1 METTVICF
9 PSSSGFYQHSRNEAP
24 VRRGLTF
31 VPGDVQTHIRGITP
45 RHSLLPTSQ
54 TRTTIGEPHSSLS
67 RQTPGVVR
75 GFHVPL
81 EKYDGLDACYR
92 PGSVWTTRTQAL
104 SVLPA
109 SNTVLDKRDNHLR
122 LSQFTVFITDSDIF
136 TLPSI

>member
-1 METTVICF
+1 M
-9 PSSSGFYQHSRNEAP
+9 
-24 VRRGLTF
+24 
-31 VPGDVQTHIRGITP
+31 
-45 RHSLLPTSQ
+45 
-54 TRTTIGEPHSSLS
+54 
-67 RQTPGVVR
+67 PGVVR

-81 EKYDGLDACYR
+81 EKYDGLGACYR

-122 LSQFTVFITDSDIF
+122 LLQFTVFITDSDIF